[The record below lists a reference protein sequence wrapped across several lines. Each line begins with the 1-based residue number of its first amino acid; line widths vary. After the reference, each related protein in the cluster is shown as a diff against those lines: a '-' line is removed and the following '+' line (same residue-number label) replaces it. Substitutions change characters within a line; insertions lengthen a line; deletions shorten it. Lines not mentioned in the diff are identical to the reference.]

1 MTLGGLA
8 HAADAGKVILIEA
21 GLAFG
26 GVFMLLALWGYV
38 RQLGVQRTAQ
48 RFEAVVQEHLPVLL
62 RKRRLLVRVDDYG
75 VVDRSRWEK
84 EIDYFFTKVV
94 AQQLQPADLAHVQD
108 NLPVFRQRLEQLVEG
123 RQVELGTQARFDS
136 VRNGREFELFC
147 ADELKKSGWQVTV
160 SRGSRDQGADIIATR
175 GKDQLV
181 VQCKLLNRP
190 VGNYAVQE
198 VVAARAHHS
207 CNRAMVVSNQ
217 GFTGSAIELAA
228 TNDVQLCHW
237 SELARL

>member
-1 MTLGGLA
+1 MGGL
-8 HAADAGKVILIEA
+8 
-21 GLAFG
+21 F
-26 GVFMLLALWGYV
+26 LLLLLWGHL
-38 RQLGVQRTAQ
+38 RQLVQRRIIR
-48 RFEAVVQEHLPVLL
+48 RFEAIVDEHLVVLV
-62 RKRRLLVRVDDYG
+62 RKRRLLIRVDDYG

-84 EIDYFFTKVV
+84 EIDYFFSKVV
-94 AQQLQPADLAHVQD
+94 AQHMASADLAHIESD
-108 NLPVFRQRLEQLVEG
+108 LPAFRRLLEQRVEG
-123 RQVELGTQARFDS
+123 RQVEIGTQARFDG

-147 ADELKKSGWQVTV
+147 AEELRKGDWHVTV
-160 SRGSRDQGADIIATR
+160 QRGSRDQGADLLARR
-175 GKDQLV
+175 GADQLV

-207 CNRAMVVSNQ
+207 CNQAMVVSNQ
-217 GFTGSAIELAA
+217 GFTASAVELAA

>member
-1 MTLGGLA
+1 MT
-8 HAADAGKVILIEA
+8 EA
-21 GLAFG
+21 GLALG
-26 GVFMLLALWGYV
+26 GLFLLLLLWGYL
-38 RQLGVQRTAQ
+38 RHLGVERTAQ
-48 RFEAVVQEHLPVLL
+48 RFEAVVHEHLPVLL
-62 RKRRLLVRVDDYG
+62 RKRRVLIRVDDYG

-84 EIDYFFTKVV
+84 EIDYFFQKVV
-94 AQQLQPADLAHVQD
+94 AQRLQPADLAHIEE
-108 NLPVFRQRLEQLVEG
+108 NLPSFRQRLEQLVEG
-123 RQVELGTQARFDS
+123 KQVELGTQTRFDA

-160 SRGSRDQGADIIATR
+160 TRGSRDQGADLLATR
-175 GKDQLV
+175 GRDQLV

-217 GFTGSAIELAA
+217 GFTVSAVELAA